1 MLACSIGSVDESTV
15 DESVTAQRSGTAAFL
30 DALRVARNGKIGVAV
45 GVAFA
50 ALMYVVRVFE
60 LRGPAPDG
68 VGGPLLFLALAFVL
82 AFGTAVLVTIVLT
95 VISAYRAIKRTE

>member
-1 MLACSIGSVDESTV
+1 MDDTV
-15 DESVTAQRSGTAAFL
+15 DESVTAERSGTAAFL
-30 DALRVARNGKIGVAV
+30 DALRVARNAKIGVAV
-45 GVAFA
+45 GVVFG

-68 VGGPLLFLALAFVL
+68 VGGPVLFLALAFVL

-95 VISAYRAIKRTE
+95 SVSAYRAVQRGE

>member
-1 MLACSIGSVDESTV
+1 MAVADSNRDGSVSSD
-15 DESVTAQRSGTAAFL
+15 RSGTAAFF
-30 DALRVARNGKIGVAV
+30 DALRVARNAKIGVAV
-45 GVAFA
+45 GVAFG

-68 VGGPLLFLALAFVL
+68 VGGPILFLALAFVL

-95 VISAYRAIKRTE
+95 VVSAYRAVRRVD

>member
-1 MLACSIGSVDESTV
+1 MDDTV
-15 DESVTAQRSGTAAFL
+15 DEAVTAERSGTAAFL
-30 DALRVARNGKIGVAV
+30 DALRVARNAKIGVAV
-45 GVAFA
+45 GVAFG

-68 VGGPLLFLALAFVL
+68 VGGPGLFLALAFVL

-95 VISAYRAIKRTE
+95 LVSAYRAVQRVD

>member
-1 MLACSIGSVDESTV
+1 MDDSI
-15 DESVTAQRSGTAAFL
+15 DESVTADRSGTAAFF

-45 GVAFA
+45 GVVFGV
-50 ALMYVVRVFE
+50 LMYVVRVFE

-82 AFGTAVLVTIVLT
+82 AFGTAVLVTIILT
-95 VISAYRAIKRTE
+95 VISAYQAVRRVE

>member
-1 MLACSIGSVDESTV
+1 MDES
-15 DESVTAQRSGTAAFL
+15 ETADRSGTAAFL
-30 DALRVARNGKIGVAV
+30 DALRVARNGKIGIGV

-68 VGGPLLFLALAFVL
+68 VGGPFLFLALAFVL
-82 AFGTAVLVTIVLT
+82 AFGTALLVTIVLT
-95 VISAYRAIKRTE
+95 VVSAYRAVRRAA